1 MRGGSNR
8 LLSPEDV
15 AQKLG
20 VSRKTVYRRWR
31 DWGLVSRPIGRLLRF
46 PERDV
51 DNLIEKGFEINV

>member
-8 LLSPEDV
+8 LISPEQ
-15 AQKLG
+15 AAERIG

-31 DWGLVSRPIGRLLRF
+31 EWGFRNRPVGRLIRF

-51 DNLIEKGFEINV
+51 DNFITGGNVSA